1 MAYEMLEQQIKS
13 LPYQYYMQV
22 ERFVN
27 FMVHEA
33 GKQAEEKYAS
43 AISISEKLKSVYSQ
57 IPSSAQTSLS
67 AATLDSWR
75 ELTKNDTW

>member
-13 LPYQYYMQV
+13 LPYEYYMQV

-33 GKQAEEKYAS
+33 GKQADEKYVATI
-43 AISISEKLKSVYSQ
+43 AEKLKSVYSQ
-57 IPSSAQTSLS
+57 IPASAQTALS

>member
-1 MAYEMLEQQIKS
+1 MAYEILEQQIKS
-13 LPYQYYMQV
+13 LPYEYYMQV

-33 GKQAEEKYAS
+33 EKQAEEKYAS
-43 AISISEKLKSVYSQ
+43 AISEKLKSVYSQ
-57 IPSSAQTSLS
+57 IPASTQTALS

>member
-13 LPYQYYMQV
+13 LPYEYYMQV

-33 GKQAEEKYAS
+33 GKQADEKYAS
-43 AISISEKLKSVYSQ
+43 IISAKLKNVYSQ
-57 IPSSAQTSLS
+57 IPASAQTALS

>member
-13 LPYQYYMQV
+13 LPYEYYMQV

-33 GKQAEEKYAS
+33 GKQADEKYAPT
-43 AISISEKLKSVYSQ
+43 ISEKLKSVYSQ
-57 IPSSAQTSLS
+57 IPASA
-67 AATLDSWR
+67 
-75 ELTKNDTW
+75 

>member
-13 LPYQYYMQV
+13 LPYEYYMQV

-33 GKQAEEKYAS
+33 GKQADEKYA
-43 AISISEKLKSVYSQ
+43 AISEKLKSVYSQ

>member
-1 MAYEMLEQQIKS
+1 MAYEILEQQIKS
-13 LPYQYYMQV
+13 LPYEYYMQV

-27 FMVHEA
+27 FMVHEEE
-33 GKQAEEKYAS
+33 KQAEEKYAS
-43 AISISEKLKSVYSQ
+43 AISEKLKSVYSQ
-57 IPSSAQTSLS
+57 MPASAQTALS

>member
-13 LPYQYYMQV
+13 LPYEYYIQV

-33 GKQAEEKYAS
+33 GKQADEKYVAT
-43 AISISEKLKSVYSQ
+43 ISEKLKSVYSQ
-57 IPSSAQTSLS
+57 IPAAAQTTLS

>member
-13 LPYQYYMQV
+13 LPYEYYMQV

-33 GKQAEEKYAS
+33 GKQADEQYTS
-43 AISISEKLKSVYSQ
+43 TISEKLKSVYSQ
-57 IPSSAQTSLS
+57 IPASAQTALS

>member
-13 LPYQYYMQV
+13 LPYEYYMQV

-33 GKQAEEKYAS
+33 GKQADEKYAS
-43 AISISEKLKSVYSQ
+43 TISEKLKSVYSQ
-57 IPSSAQTSLS
+57 IPAAAQTTLS

>member
-13 LPYQYYMQV
+13 LPYEYYMQV

-33 GKQAEEKYAS
+33 GNQADEKYA
-43 AISISEKLKSVYSQ
+43 AAISEKLKSVYSQ
-57 IPSSAQTSLS
+57 IPAAAQTTLS

>member
-13 LPYQYYMQV
+13 LPYEYYMQV

-33 GKQAEEKYAS
+33 EKQAEEKYAS
-43 AISISEKLKSVYSQ
+43 AISEKAGILPFDNMHE
-57 IPSSAQTSLS
+57 IDAGLC
-67 AATLDSWR
+67 LI
-75 ELTKNDTW
+75 LGLN